1 MTDKDVVLV
10 LLNKALKHN
19 EPEHIRT
26 LIGASI
32 AILEG
37 DEEVTPQKA
46 KKVAEQKETKTKK
59 VDHGKLVAC
68 YKAGWPIAKIADEL
82 GCTQAAVRYR
92 LKKEGLIK

>member
-1 MTDKDVVLV
+1 MTDKDIVLA

-37 DEEVTPQKA
+37 DEAVTPQKA
-46 KKVAEQKETKTKK
+46 KKTAEPKK
-59 VDHGKLVAC
+59 KKQLDHGKLIAC

-82 GCTQAAVRYR
+82 GCTSTAVRQH
-92 LKKEGLIK
+92 LHKEGLLA